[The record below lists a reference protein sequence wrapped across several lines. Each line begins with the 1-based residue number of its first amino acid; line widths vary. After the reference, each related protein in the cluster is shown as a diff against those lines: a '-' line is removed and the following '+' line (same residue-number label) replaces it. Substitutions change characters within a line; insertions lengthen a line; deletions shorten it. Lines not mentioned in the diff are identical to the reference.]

1 MAITREFETTNTFA
15 YDSLRNRLTSQYSRG
30 NIFTGI
36 CLPFSKVTWV
46 GWWEQ
51 VFRGN

>member
-1 MAITREFETTNTFA
+1 MAITREFETTFA
-15 YDSLRNRLTSQYSRG
+15 YDSLRNGLTSQYSRG
-30 NIFTGI
+30 NIFTDT
-36 CLPFSKVTWV
+36 CPSFSKVTWV